1 MRVWRW
7 LVVVVGVG
15 WVGLV
20 AVTSRSQLARAV
32 VRGESDTGD
41 DRRFPARLVGAGPD
55 RFDVRRPAGGGRVA
69 TTRP

>member
-32 VRGESDTGD
+32 VWGESDTGTIGGS
-41 DRRFPARLVGAGPD
+41 RPGWWGPGRTGSTCAARLVG
-55 RFDVRRPAGGGRVA
+55 RP
-69 TTRP
+69 RP